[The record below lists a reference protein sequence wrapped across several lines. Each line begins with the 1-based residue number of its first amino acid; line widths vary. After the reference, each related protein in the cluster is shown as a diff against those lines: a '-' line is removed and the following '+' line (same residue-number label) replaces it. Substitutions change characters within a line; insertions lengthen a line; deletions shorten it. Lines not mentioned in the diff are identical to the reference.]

1 MQPEQSDL
9 SHVLTDEAVLR
20 FLTTNPEFFVN
31 NQDVLPRLR
40 IPHESGKAVSLIEK
54 QVSVLRSKCGTLE
67 NSLRDL
73 ISVARE
79 NENLHQRLHVLLQ
92 DIVSAPS
99 LEDIV
104 ALTRGSLREN
114 FNADEVHILLV
125 AKKAPRAKTRKAS
138 GTKGQSNVETASE
151 TASGTASGAASGAA
165 SVSRAAAT
173 RRRKLNAIEGL
184 RVVPQNDKHLK
195 LFADLFESGETQCG
209 LPAAEQ
215 LEYFVGKEFSN
226 IASAA
231 LIPLHYERQL
241 GVVMLTSR
249 DESRFSTGKGVM
261 FLNQLGELLSRRLH
275 SYGAIAPANKK

>member
-9 SHVLTDEAVLR
+9 SNVLTDEAVLR

-92 DIVSAPS
+92 DIVSAPA

-104 ALTRGSLREN
+104 ALTRSSLREN
-114 FNADEVHILLV
+114 FNADDVHILL
-125 AKKAPRAKTRKAS
+125 AAEKTPRAKTRKAS
-138 GTKGQSNVETASE
+138 ATKGKSKSASASGTGTGTE
-151 TASGTASGAASGAA
+151 SGTASA
-165 SVSRAAAT
+165 SRACAA

-215 LEYFVGKEFSN
+215 LESFVGKEFSN

-231 LIPLHYERQL
+231 LIPLQYERQL

-275 SYGAIAPANKK
+275 SYGVIAPAIKK

>member
-9 SHVLTDEAVLR
+9 SNVLTDEAVLR
-20 FLTTNPEFFVN
+20 FLTTNPEFFVK
-31 NQDVLPRLR
+31 NQEVLPRLR

-99 LEDIV
+99 IEDIV
-104 ALTRGSLREN
+104 ALTRSSLREN
-114 FNADEVHILLV
+114 FNADEVHVMLV
-125 AKKAPRAKTRKAS
+125 ADKTPRAKAKKTS
-138 GTKGQSNVETASE
+138 GSKEAGKSAN
-151 TASGTASGAASGAA
+151 A
-165 SVSRAAAT
+165 SVSRAAAA
-173 RRRKLNAIEGL
+173 RRRKLNAIDGL
-184 RVVPQNDKHLK
+184 RVVAQNDKHLE
-195 LFADLFESGETQCG
+195 LFADLFDSGDTQCG
-209 LPAAEQ
+209 LPAAEHM
-215 LEYFVGKEFSN
+215 ECFVGKEFSN

-231 LIPLHYERQL
+231 LIPLYHERQL

-249 DESRFSTGKGVM
+249 DESRFAVGKGVM
-261 FLNQLGELLSRRLH
+261 FLNQLGELLSRRIH
-275 SYGAIAPANKK
+275 SYGAITPAVKQ

>member
-9 SHVLTDEAVLR
+9 SNVLTDEVVLR
-20 FLTTNPEFFVN
+20 FLTINPEFFVK

-104 ALTRGSLREN
+104 ALTRNSLREN

-125 AKKAPRAKTRKAS
+125 ADKAPRAKARK
-138 GTKGQSNVETASE
+138 TPTAKE
-151 TASGTASGAASGAA
+151 AGKSGTATA
-165 SVSRAAAT
+165 SVRRAAAA

-184 RVVPQNDKHLK
+184 RVVLQNDKHLK
-195 LFADLFESGETQCG
+195 LFADLFESGEARCG
-209 LPAAEQ
+209 LPAAEH
-215 LEYFVGKEFSN
+215 LECFVGKEFSN

-231 LIPLHYERQL
+231 LIPLYHERQL

-249 DESRFSTGKGVM
+249 DESRFATGKGVM
-261 FLNQLGELLSRRLH
+261 FLNQLGDLLSRRLH
-275 SYGAIAPANKK
+275 SYGAIAPAVR

>member
-9 SHVLTDEAVLR
+9 SNLLTDEAVLR
-20 FLTTNPEFFVN
+20 FLTINPDFFVN

-54 QVSVLRSKCGTLE
+54 QVAVLRSKCGTLE

-73 ISVARE
+73 IAVARE

-92 DIVSAPS
+92 DIVTAPS
-99 LEDIV
+99 LENIV
-104 ALTRGSLREN
+104 SLTRNSLTEN

-125 AKKAPRAKTRKAS
+125 EAKAPRAKYRKVSA
-138 GTKGQSNVETASE
+138 TKD
-151 TASGTASGAASGAA
+151 AAKSATA
-165 SVSRAAAT
+165 SVSRAAAA

-184 RVVPQNDKHLK
+184 RVIPQTDKQLA
-195 LFADLFESGETQCG
+195 LFADLFEAGGTQCG
-209 LPAAEQ
+209 LPTAEQ
-215 LEYFVGKEFSN
+215 LGCFVGKEFSN

-231 LIPLHYERQL
+231 LIPLVHEQQL

-249 DESRFSTGKGVM
+249 DESRFATGKGVM

-275 SYGAIAPANKK
+275 SYGAIAPAIKK

>member
-9 SHVLTDEAVLR
+9 SSVLTDEAVLR
-20 FLTTNPEFFVN
+20 FLTINPEFFVK

-104 ALTRGSLREN
+104 ALTRDSLTEN

-125 AKKAPRAKTRKAS
+125 ADKTPRAKARKAS
-138 GTKGQSNVETASE
+138 SAKDSAKP
-151 TASGTASGAASGAA
+151 AAASA
-165 SVSRAAAT
+165 SRAAAA

-184 RVVPQNDKHLK
+184 RVVAQKDKHLG
-195 LFADLFESGETQCG
+195 LFADLFESGATQCG

-215 LEYFVGKEFSN
+215 LECFVGKEFSN

-231 LIPLHYERQL
+231 LIPLYHERQL

-249 DESRFSTGKGVM
+249 DESRFASGKGVM

-275 SYGAIAPANKK
+275 SYGAIAPATKK

>member
-9 SHVLTDEAVLR
+9 SHALTDDAVLR
-20 FLTTNPEFFVN
+20 FLTVNPEFFVKN
-31 NQDVLPRLR
+31 REVLPRLR
-40 IPHESGKAVSLIEK
+40 IPHESGNAVSLIEK

-104 ALTRGSLREN
+104 ALTRNSLREN

-125 AKKAPRAKTRKAS
+125 ADKAPRAKAKKTAAAKDTAKSAS
-138 GTKGQSNVETASE
+138 ATA
-151 TASGTASGAASGAA
+151 
-165 SVSRAAAT
+165 SRAAAA

-184 RVVPQNDKHLK
+184 QVVSQSDKNLA
-195 LFADLFESGETQCG
+195 LFAELFESAETQCG
-209 LPAAEQ
+209 LPAAEH
-215 LEYFVGKEFSN
+215 LECFVGKDYSN

-231 LIPLHYERQL
+231 LIPLFHERQL

-275 SYGAIAPANKK
+275 SYSATAPVTKK

>member
-9 SHVLTDEAVLR
+9 SNVLTDDAVLR
-20 FLTTNPEFFVN
+20 FLTINPEFFVN
-31 NQDVLPRLR
+31 NQDLLPRLR

-79 NENLHQRLHVLLQ
+79 NEDLHQRLHILLQ
-92 DIVSAPS
+92 DIVSAPT
-99 LEDIV
+99 LEEIV
-104 ALTRGSLREN
+104 ALTQSSLREN
-114 FNADEVHILLV
+114 FNADEVHMLV
-125 AKKAPRAKTRKAS
+125 VADKAPAAKARKARS
-138 GTKGQSNVETASE
+138 SKETGKSASS
-151 TASGTASGAASGAA
+151 TT
-165 SVSRAAAT
+165 RAAAT

-184 RVVPQNDKHLK
+184 QVIRQSDKQLN
-195 LFADLFESGETQCG
+195 LFADLFKHGETRCG
-209 LPAAEQ
+209 LPTAEQ
-215 LEYFVGKEFSN
+215 LESLVGKNVSN

-231 LIPLHYERQL
+231 MIPLFHERQL

-249 DESRFSTGKGVM
+249 DESRFCTGKGVM

-275 SYGAIAPANKK
+275 SYGATAPATKK

>member
-9 SHVLTDEAVLR
+9 SNVLTDEAVLR
-20 FLTTNPEFFVN
+20 FLTINPDFFVN

-79 NENLHQRLHVLLQ
+79 NEDLHQRLHLLLQ
-92 DIVSAPS
+92 EIVSAPS

-104 ALTRGSLREN
+104 ALTRESLKEN
-114 FNADEVHILLV
+114 FNADEVHVLLI
-125 AKKAPRAKTRKAS
+125 ADKAPRAKSRKAS
-138 GTKGQSNVETASE
+138 TSNATGKTAK
-151 TASGTASGAASGAA
+151 ASA
-165 SVSRAAAT
+165 SRAAAA
-173 RRRKLNAIEGL
+173 RRRKLNAIDGL
-184 RVVPQNDKHLK
+184 HVVPQSDKQIELFSE
-195 LFADLFESGETQCG
+195 LFAAGETQCG
-209 LPAAEQ
+209 LPSAEQ
-215 LEYFVGKEFSN
+215 LECFVGKEFSN

-231 LIPLHYERQL
+231 LIPLYHERQL

-261 FLNQLGELLSRRLH
+261 FLNQLGQLLSRRLH
-275 SYGAIAPANKK
+275 SYDATTTVNKK

>member
-1 MQPEQSDL
+1 
-9 SHVLTDEAVLR
+9 VLTDEAVLR
-20 FLTTNPEFFVN
+20 FLTTNPEFFVK

-104 ALTRGSLREN
+104 ALTRNSLREN

-125 AKKAPRAKTRKAS
+125 DDKAPRAKALKKSVTTEAGKAGS
-138 GTKGQSNVETASE
+138 G
-151 TASGTASGAASGAA
+151 SGTASAG
-165 SVSRAAAT
+165 RAAGT

-184 RVVPQNDKHLK
+184 RVIPQNDRHLK
-195 LFADLFESGETQCG
+195 LFAELFESGQTQCG
-209 LPAAEQ
+209 LPAAQ
-215 LEYFVGKEFSN
+215 HLECFVGKDSSN

-231 LIPLHYERQL
+231 LIPLYHERQL

-275 SYGAIAPANKK
+275 SYGAVAPVTKK